1 MASNPPC
8 AIELLHAKQQIE
20 NMQLEEEARVI
31 NYERQMEYEYP
42 SYRLTETSA
51 ARIFITLMSSTS
63 KARTRRLRLT

>member
-20 NMQLEEEARVI
+20 NMQLEEARVI
-31 NYERQMEYEYP
+31 NYERQIEYEYP